1 MLIGFTGHRDWLCN
15 HRSLLRIEERYPGAT
30 WVHGGAFTGFDPQ
43 VEEVALELGKVLG
56 ETLLKIRPDYKK
68 YLPKV
73 APLKRDE
80 VIVDMVQALY
90 ACYDNRRYGGTYYTI
105 NYAKRVGVPIE
116 YITPM
121 TRVKVPQK
129 T

>member
-1 MLIGFTGHRDWLCN
+1 M
-15 HRSLLRIEERYPGAT
+15 
-30 WVHGGAFTGFDPQ
+30 
-43 VEEVALELGKVLG
+43 LG

-68 YLPKV
+68 YAPKV

-105 NYAKRVGVPIE
+105 NYAQRVGVPVE
-116 YITPM
+116 CITPV
-121 TRVKVPQK
+121 TRVSMPLKV
-129 T
+129 